1 MLKEIYTGSLGM
13 IPQQMKLEVTANNI
27 ANANTPGFKREG
39 VFERSLIEARGNLLN
54 VKGSPEEED
63 LPMGRYYDFSHGS
76 FEKTDNPFD
85 AVING
90 EGFFLLRDNDGNEF
104 LTRSGHFTLSSDGYL
119 VSPDGKQ
126 VVGNEGPLLLRDN
139 SISADEQHPTQFE
152 LRIRETGEV
161 FVNERE
167 VGKMM
172 VVTVD
177 EPQALVKA
185 SATQFQLKDND
196 IYSPSTDENLQ
207 IRQGYIE
214 NSNVNIISEMVN
226 MIQLQRSFELGQ
238 RVITTNDNTIDRSL
252 EVGRFS

>member
-1 MLKEIYTGSLGM
+1 
-13 IPQQMKLEVTANNI
+13 MKLEVTANNI

-54 VKGSPEEED
+54 VQGSPEEED
-63 LPMGRYYDFSHGS
+63 LPMGRYYDFSQGS

-85 AVING
+85 AVINS
-90 EGFFLLRDNDGNEF
+90 EGFFLLRDNEGKES
-104 LTRSGHFTLSSDGYL
+104 LTRAGHFTLSSDGYL
-119 VSPDGKQ
+119 VTPDGKQ
-126 VVGNEGPLLLRDN
+126 VIGSEGPLQLRDGTEN
-139 SISADEQHPTQFE
+139 TDEPHQNHFE

-177 EPQALVKA
+177 EPQALERS
-185 SATQFQLKDND
+185 SATQFQLKDD
-196 IYSPSTDENLQ
+196 DVYTPLADEKLN
-207 IRQGYIE
+207 IRQGYVE
-214 NSNVNIISEMVN
+214 SSNVNIISEMVN

-252 EVGRFS
+252 EVGRFT

>member
-1 MLKEIYTGSLGM
+1 MLKEIYTASLGM

-39 VFERSLIEARGNLLN
+39 VFERSLIEARRNLLN
-54 VKGSPEEED
+54 VQGNVEEED
-63 LPMGRYYDFSHGS
+63 LPVGRYYDFSNGS

-90 EGFFLLRDNDGNEF
+90 EGFFLLRDDDGNEF
-104 LTRSGHFTLSSDGYL
+104 LSRSGHFTLSPDGYL

-126 VVGNEGPLLLRDN
+126 VLGSEGPLLLRDG
-139 SISADEQHPTQFE
+139 SVPSDEQHPTQFE
-152 LRIRETGEV
+152 LRIRESGEV

-167 VGKMM
+167 VGKLM
-172 VVTVD
+172 VVAVD
-177 EPQALVKA
+177 EPQNLAKS
-185 SATQFQLKDND
+185 SATQFQLKDDDVYTPVPN
-196 IYSPSTDENLQ
+196 EQVQ

-238 RVITTNDNTIDRSL
+238 RVITTNDNTLDRSM
-252 EVGRFS
+252 EVGRFT

>member
-1 MLKEIYTGSLGM
+1 MLKEIYTASLGM

-39 VFERSLIEARGNLLN
+39 VFERSLIEARSNLLN
-54 VKGSPEEED
+54 VQGSPEEED
-63 LPMGRYYDFSHGS
+63 LPMGRYYDLSPGA

-85 AVING
+85 TVING
-90 EGFFLLRDNDGNEF
+90 VGFFLLNDSEGREF
-104 LTRSGHFTLSSDGYL
+104 LTRAGHFTLSSEGYL
-119 VSPDGKQ
+119 VTPDGKQ
-126 VVGNEGPLLLRDN
+126 VMGTEGPLLLRDN
-139 SISADEQHPTQFE
+139 SAGDADQHQNHFE

-167 VGKMM
+167 IGKML

-177 EPQALVKA
+177 KPQELEKV
-185 SATQFQLKDND
+185 SATQFRLKD
-196 IYSPSTDENLQ
+196 DEFYTPLEDDKLQ
-207 IRQGYIE
+207 VRQGYVE

-238 RVITTNDNTIDRSL
+238 KVITTNDNSLDRSL